1 MHRYLSHGLV
11 HRRHVGG
18 SPGALAE
25 HLGRGVDG
33 EENNVGAGDAGYR
46 IACEEQVGTAFQDRH
61 GRVGDGI
68 VVFHYCTVSGHPDHV
83 DETRFVDREVW

>member
-33 EENNVGAGDAGYR
+33 EENNVGAGDAGHR
-46 IACEEQVGTAFQDRH
+46 VACEEQVGTAPQTRY
-61 GRVGDGI
+61 RRIGDGI
-68 VVFHYCTVSGHPDHV
+68 VALHYGTVSGHPDHI
-83 DETRFVDREVW
+83 DQTRFVDGEVW